1 LSPTTGVNI
10 YGRQLW
16 LRVSIGYQRPLS
28 AVFSEHRLFLALA
41 ASSRVV
47 PPCSH
52 GRVEDGDVLVMLE
65 KLKETVL

>member
-1 LSPTTGVNI
+1 LSPTTDVNI

-28 AVFSEHRLFLALA
+28 AVLSEHRLFLTLA
-41 ASSRVV
+41 AGSCVV
-47 PPCSH
+47 PPCYH
-52 GRVEDGDVLVMLE
+52 VRIEDGDVLVMLE